1 MAVKADWIA
10 GDSYTH
16 TAANAVAADLNA
28 ATSNIAAIAG
38 TYLTSAT
45 ATSTYAPKASP
56 AFTGTPSF
64 AAGIPATE
72 IPSGI
77 TNGNTAL
84 QSQVVV
90 SATSY
95 YVTNSNL
102 NLPNPMKVGLVVGS
116 RFRWTVAMAKTA
128 AGTGA
133 FAIKI
138 YRGTNGST
146 ADTAD
151 VSQNIGTQTAAVDSM
166 TVDIEIV
173 VTTTGATGAYFWSI
187 IPTSKAV
194 TATGFGV
201 PTGPTGQF
209 SGTVSSVALN
219 TAALKFGLGFTATT
233 GTPTITIPLV
243 RAQALNVM

>member
-16 TAANAVAADLNA
+16 TAANAVAADLNT
-28 ATSNIAAIAG
+28 ATSNIATNTSNIA
-38 TYLTSAT
+38 LKAN
-45 ATSTYAPKASP
+45 AASP
-56 AFTGTPSF
+56 SFTGTPTFGS
-64 AAGIPATE
+64 GIPATE

-77 TNGNTAL
+77 TNGNTST

-90 SATSY
+90 SGTNY
-95 YVTNSNL
+95 YITGSNL

-128 AGTGA
+128 AGTGT
-133 FAIKI
+133 FQIKI

-146 ADTAD
+146 SDTAD
-151 VSQNIGTQTAAVDSM
+151 VNQTIGTQTAAVDSM
-166 TVDIEIV
+166 TLDVEIV

-201 PTGPTGQF
+201 ATGPTGQF
-209 SGTVSSVALN
+209 SGTVSSVNLT
-219 TAALKFGLGFTATT
+219 TASLKFGLAFTATT
-233 GTPTITIPLV
+233 GTPTITVPMV